1 MTPTEP
7 GRSNAPAPQ
16 RKLGER
22 ELVFHWAN
30 LPGRSGPKTAASIL
44 HYMKSIDAFRNSA
57 GKPFPQ
63 MTVADIARYVDGG
76 GSINSLSKVLKF
88 LTWSYAYGYITV
100 DLAYAY
106 EHRNPHIVKTDKVW
120 ETQDEAVFEDW
131 VATCKV
137 KNPTTR
143 ELYRKSI
150 MELWSYFDRPL
161 STLTHA
167 DVMVMNVSLNDR
179 GIGVRFAQWLARRSI
194 AVASPDVPDPVSPVD
209 SVPEWLPKLEKNIRH
224 LLNFQETIEK
234 VMALW
239 NHEFALLRE
248 EKPAL
253 EARLAAL
260 ETGGARSSGAW
271 PLLAARIHD
280 LEAKA
285 SKPES
290 TEAYRSLA
298 KQITNMEDLWNR
310 QLEERLAN
318 QDRLHATTTEGLS
331 QCMKL
336 IHDLVVTCYTG
347 TNPIHPV
354 DAKDRLHLVQ
364 TMIRFRNR
372 TSELPGTADDA
383 DHSPSAL
390 MAGARNGVAHAP
402 GDDDKWPG

>member
-7 GRSNAPAPQ
+7 EQSNALPPQ
-16 RKLGER
+16 RRLDDR
-22 ELVFHWAN
+22 ELVLQWAN
-30 LPGRSGPKTAASIL
+30 LPGRSGPKTAESIL
-44 HYMKSIDAFRNSA
+44 HYKKNIDGFRDFA
-57 GKPFPQ
+57 GKPFSQ
-63 MTVADIARYVDGG
+63 MTVADITRYVDGG
-76 GSINSLSKVLKF
+76 SSINALSKVLKF
-88 LTWSYAYGYITV
+88 LAWSYAYGHITV

-161 STLTHA
+161 ATLTPA
-167 DVMVMNVSLNDR
+167 DVKVMNVSLNDR

-194 AVASPDVPDPVSPVD
+194 AVASPDVPVPD
-209 SVPEWLPKLEKNIRH
+209 SSETLARMQAELDGLKNMVEILSVNNNILVRYGGPER
-224 LLNFQETIEK
+224 
-234 VMALW
+234 
-239 NHEFALLRE
+239 LRE
-248 EKPAL
+248 IA
-253 EARLAAL
+253 ARQD
-260 ETGGARSSGAW
+260 GMQSDI
-271 PLLAARIHD
+271 PVLAARIRA
-280 LEAKA
+280 LEIQA
-285 SKPES
+285 SKPDS
-290 TEAYRSLA
+290 TDAHRSLA
-298 KQITNMEDLWNR
+298 KRITNMEDLWNR
-310 QLEERLAN
+310 QLEARLAD
-318 QDRLHATTTEGLS
+318 QDRLHATTVEGLS
-331 QCMKL
+331 QCMRL
-336 IHDLVVTCYTG
+336 IHNLVVTCYTG

-372 TSELPGTADDA
+372 INELPGTTDDA